1 MKATRPAQIA
11 GGVIALFVLLASCYT
26 LSETEQAVL
35 TQFGKPVGGL
45 VTTPGLHFK
54 VPLIQTVHRF
64 DKRWLEFDGDANEI
78 PTKDKKYLWVDT
90 YARWRIADPL
100 RYFQAVTDERG
111 AQSRLDDIVDGETR
125 NAVASFDLIEI
136 VRSSN
141 REFQLTEDLAGIG
154 SAEAMAQV
162 TTGRSKV
169 AQIVLEKAAKITP
182 EFGIE
187 LVDVR
192 FKRINYV
199 ESVQQKVFERMTS
212 ERKRIAE
219 RSRSEGQGRAAE
231 IRGQK
236 ERDMLAASSVGYR
249 NAQERKGDADAK
261 ATAISARAYGR
272 DPEFYQFMKSM
283 ETLGATLDSGST
295 LILSTDSELLRYLKS
310 SGSAPR

>member
-1 MKATRPAQIA
+1 VKARLPV
-11 GGVIALFVLLASCYT
+11 VIAAAAVSFILLLASFYT
-26 LSETEQAVL
+26 LQETEQAIL

-45 VTTPGLHFK
+45 VTRPGLHFK
-54 VPLIQTVHRF
+54 VPFIQDVHRF

-78 PTKDKKYLWVDT
+78 PTKDKKYIWVDT

-100 RYFQAVTDERG
+100 RYFQAVSDERG

-125 NAVASFDLIEI
+125 NAVASFDLIEL

-141 REFQLTEDLAGIG
+141 REFQLTEELAGIG
-154 SAEAMAQV
+154 SAEAMARV

-169 AQIVLEKAAKITP
+169 AQTILEKAAKITP

-199 ESVQQKVFERMTS
+199 ESVQQKVFERMNS

-249 NAQERKGDADAK
+249 SAQEKKGEADAK
-261 ATAISARAYGR
+261 ATAIYARAYGR

-283 ETLGATLDSGST
+283 ETLGATLDAGST
-295 LILSTDSELLRYLKS
+295 LVLSTDSELLRYLKT
-310 SGSAPR
+310 SGGAPR